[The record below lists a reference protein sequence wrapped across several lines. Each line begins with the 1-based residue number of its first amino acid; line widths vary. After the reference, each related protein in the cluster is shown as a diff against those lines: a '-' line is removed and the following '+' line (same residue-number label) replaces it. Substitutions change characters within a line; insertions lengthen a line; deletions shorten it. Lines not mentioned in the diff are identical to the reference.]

1 MIQLIPNALSFF
13 RLAASVGMIPLI
25 SQNNLKGALFLLVL
39 AAISDFLDG
48 YIARKFKASSEF
60 GAMLDPLAD
69 KALMLICYALFAQ
82 AKLIPIF
89 VAVVV
94 ITRDLLIL
102 LTVALCKIRGVELKM
117 QPLLSSKIN
126 TTIQLI
132 YIILVLGCNALLVNI
147 GYPGEVGAVLV
158 AFFTV
163 FSGAEYVQKYYW
175 VGRKIFFR

>member
-1 MIQLIPNALSFF
+1 MIQLIPNILSFF
-13 RLAASVGMIPLI
+13 RLAAAAVMVPLI
-25 SQNNLKGALFLLVL
+25 LRNNLKEAFFLLVL

-48 YIARKFKASSEF
+48 YIARKFEASSEF

-69 KALMLICYALFAQ
+69 KAFMLICYALFAEV
-82 AKLIPIF
+82 KLIPIF

-102 LTVALCKIRGVELKM
+102 LTVALCKIRGVRLKI

-132 YIILVLGCNALLVNI
+132 YIILVLGCNALLENI
-147 GYPGEVGAVLV
+147 RYLTEMGAVLV
-158 AFFTV
+158 TFSTF
-163 FSGAEYVQKYYW
+163 FSGAEYVQKYCW
-175 VGRKIFFR
+175 IGRKIFFR